1 MRIQIIGAHPDDC
14 EFRCGGTA
22 NLCVQRGDVVQ
33 YVSLTTGA
41 AVTMRCN
48 LSL

>member
-33 YVSLTTGA
+33 YVSLTNGCCGHQNGT
-41 AVTMRCN
+41 
-48 LSL
+48 